1 MFNKHH
7 PSIAEIKNELSELT
21 LKVNELEESLKRE
34 MEQQPLLVHE
44 IRVWACCGTCR
55 KFDKRTDTCSVT
67 KTHIPFSLA
76 QVCKDKGYD
85 CDPAAINAI
94 VKEALENL

>member
-1 MFNKHH
+1 MFGKQG
-7 PSIAEIKNELSELT
+7 PSLEEIKAELSELT
-21 LKVNELEESLKRE
+21 RKVNELEASHKRE
-34 MEQQPLLVHE
+34 MEQQPLLVHD

-55 KFDKRTDTCSVT
+55 KFNKRTETCSVT

-76 QVCKDKGYD
+76 QICKDKGYD

>member
-1 MFNKHH
+1 MFNKQK

-55 KFDKRTDTCSVT
+55 KFNKHTETCSVT
-67 KTHIPFSLA
+67 KTHIPFSLV

>member
-1 MFNKHH
+1 MFGKQD
-7 PSIAEIKNELSELT
+7 PSLEEIKAELAELT
-21 LKVNELEESLKRE
+21 CKVNELEASLKRE
-34 MEQQPLLVHE
+34 MEQQPLLVHS
-44 IRVWACCGTCR
+44 VHTWACCGTCR
-55 KFDKRTDTCSVT
+55 KFDKRTETCSVT

-94 VKEALENL
+94 VKSALENL

>member
-1 MFNKHH
+1 MFGKQN
-7 PSIAEIKNELSELT
+7 PSLAEIKDDLAELT
-21 LKVNELEESLKRE
+21 HRVKELEASYKRE
-34 MEQQPLLVHE
+34 LEQQPLLVHD

-55 KFDKRTDTCSVT
+55 KFNKRTETCSVT

-76 QVCKDKGYD
+76 QICKDKGYD

>member
-1 MFNKHH
+1 MFGKKD
-7 PSIAEIKNELSELT
+7 PSLEEIKAELSELT
-21 LKVNELEESLKRE
+21 RKVNELEASHKRE
-34 MEQQPLLVHE
+34 MEQQPLLVHY

-55 KFDKRTDTCSVT
+55 KFNKRTETCSVT
-67 KTHIPFSLA
+67 KTHIPFPHA
-76 QVCKDKGYD
+76 QICKDKGYD

>member
-1 MFNKHH
+1 MFNKQN
-7 PSIAEIKNELSELT
+7 PSLAEIKDELAELT
-21 LKVNELEESLKRE
+21 RKVAELEASHKRE
-34 MEQQPLLVHE
+34 MEQQPLLVHD

-55 KFDKRTDTCSVT
+55 KFNKRTETCSVT

-76 QVCKDKGYD
+76 QICKDKGYD

-94 VKEALENL
+94 VKSVLENL

>member
-1 MFNKHH
+1 MFNKQK
-7 PSIAEIKNELSELT
+7 PSLEEIKYELAEL
-21 LKVNELEESLKRE
+21 KRNVDDLEAALKRE

-55 KFDKRTDTCSVT
+55 KFNKQTETCSVT

-94 VKEALENL
+94 VKSALDNL

>member
-1 MFNKHH
+1 MFGKKDL
-7 PSIAEIKNELSELT
+7 SLAEIKEELAELT
-21 LKVNELEESLKRE
+21 SKVNELETSFKRE
-34 MEQQPLLVHE
+34 MEQQPLLVHS
-44 IRVWACCGTCR
+44 VHAWACCGTCR
-55 KFDKRTDTCSVT
+55 KFNKHTETCSVT

-94 VKEALENL
+94 VKSALDNL

>member
-1 MFNKHH
+1 MFNKQN
-7 PSIAEIKNELSELT
+7 PSLAEIKDELAELT
-21 LKVNELEESLKRE
+21 RKVNELEASHKRE
-34 MEQQPLLVHE
+34 MEQQPLLVHD

-55 KFDKRTDTCSVT
+55 KFNKRTETCSVT

-76 QVCKDKGYD
+76 QICKDKGYD

-94 VKEALENL
+94 PLFNPNK